1 MAPAYELA
9 ESKDMS
15 FIWSSLLYLL
25 ALVPL
30 LVWLYLQ
37 MQQRRRAIAA
47 RYGDLGVI
55 RDSSRDGRRARPHLP
70 AILFMVGITVLIL
83 SLARPQAMISLPKIE
98 GTVILAFDV
107 SGSMSAD
114 DLKPTRM
121 EAAKAA
127 AHEFVENQPSSVL
140 IGVVAFSDG
149 GIAVQPPTEKREDTL
164 AAIDRLVPRRGTS
177 IGNGILV
184 SLNTIVVD
192 AGDPPF
198 LSTDTTVTPTQ
209 PEPEALP
216 QGWYP
221 SAAVVLLTDGENN
234 QDPDPIA
241 ATDLAADLGVR
252 IYTVGI
258 GSPEGAMINVE
269 GYTVVSQ
276 LNEPILQYIA
286 ATTGGGYYNAGNEE
300 QLNQIYGDLEPKL
313 SIKTEEME
321 VTSIFAGAGMLLFVL
336 GAAFSLFWFGRI
348 P

>member
-1 MAPAYELA
+1 
-9 ESKDMS
+9 MS

-25 ALVPL
+25 VLVPL
-30 LVWLYLQ
+30 LVFLYLQ
-37 MQQRRRAIAA
+37 MQKRRRAIAA
-47 RYGDLGVI
+47 RYGDLGIV
-55 RDSSRDGRRARPHLP
+55 RDSMQGGGRVRPHLP

-83 SLARPQAMISLPKIE
+83 SLARPQAMVSLPKIE

-107 SGSMSAD
+107 SGSMAAD
-114 DLKPTRM
+114 DLQPTRM
-121 EAAKAA
+121 EAAKTAA
-127 AHEFVENQPSSVL
+127 REFVDNQPSTVI
-140 IGVVAFSDG
+140 IGIVAFSDG
-149 GIAVQPPTEKREDTL
+149 GIAVQPPTDKREEVI

-198 LSTDTTVTPTQ
+198 LSTDATTAPAQ

-221 SAAVVLLTDGENN
+221 SAAIVLLTDGENN

-241 ATDLAADLGVR
+241 ATDLAVDLGVR

-258 GSPEGAMINVE
+258 GRPEGATITVE
-269 GYTVVSQ
+269 GYTVLSQ

-286 ATTGGGYYNAGNEE
+286 ATTGGVYYNAGNEE
-300 QLNQIYGDLEPKL
+300 QLDQIYGDLEPKL

-321 VTSIFAGAGMLLFVL
+321 VTSLFAGAGMLLFVL
-336 GAAFSLFWFGRI
+336 GAAFSLFWFGRV

>member
-1 MAPAYELA
+1 MT
-9 ESKDMS
+9 
-15 FIWSSLLYLL
+15 FIWSTLLYLL
-25 ALVPL
+25 LLVPL
-30 LVWLYLQ
+30 LLFLYLQ
-37 MQQRRRAIAA
+37 MQKRRQAIAA
-47 RYGDLGVI
+47 RYGDLGIV
-55 RDSSRDGRRARPHLP
+55 RDSSQGGKQAKPHLP
-70 AILFMVGITVLIL
+70 AILFLVGITVLIL
-83 SLARPQAMISLPKIE
+83 SLARPQAMVSLPKIE

-107 SGSMSAD
+107 SGSMAAD

-127 AHEFVENQPSSVL
+127 ARDFVDNQPSTVL
-140 IGVVAFSDG
+140 IGIVAFSDG
-149 GIAVQPPTEKREDTL
+149 GIAVQPPTDKREDVL

-198 LSTDTTVTPTQ
+198 LSTDTTVAPTQ
-209 PEPEALP
+209 PEPDALP

-221 SAAVVLLTDGENN
+221 STAIVMLTDGENN
-234 QDPDPIA
+234 QDPDPIV
-241 ATDLAADLGVR
+241 ATDIAADLGVR

-258 GSPEGAMINVE
+258 GKPEGAIINVE
-269 GYTVVSQ
+269 GFTVLSQ

-286 ATTGGGYYNAGNEE
+286 ATSGGVYYNAGNEE
-300 QLNQIYGDLEPKL
+300 QLRQIYGDLEPRL

-336 GAAFSLFWFGRI
+336 GAAFSLFWFGRV

>member
-1 MAPAYELA
+1 
-9 ESKDMS
+9 MS
-15 FIWSSLLYLL
+15 FIWSSLLYSLII
-25 ALVPL
+25 VPL
-30 LVWLYLQ
+30 LVLLYLRV
-37 MQQRRRAIAA
+37 QRRRREIAA
-47 RYGDLGVI
+47 RYGSLGMVH
-55 RDSSRDGRRARPHLP
+55 DSAGNASNKRRHLS
-70 AILFMVGITVLIL
+70 AILFLIGITVLIL
-83 SLARPQAMISLPKIE
+83 SLARPQAIVSVPKIE
-98 GTVILAFDV
+98 GTVILTFDV

-121 EAAKAA
+121 EAAKTAA
-127 AHEFVENQPSSVL
+127 RDFVDTQPSTVS

-149 GIAVQPPTEKREDTL
+149 GISVQPPTEKREDVI

-177 IGNGILV
+177 LGNGILV

-198 LSTDTTVTPTQ
+198 LSTNPSADPTQ
-209 PEPEALP
+209 PLPDSAP

-221 SAAVVLLTDGENN
+221 SAAIVLLTDGENN

-258 GSPEGAMINVE
+258 GKPEGATINVE
-269 GYTVVSQ
+269 GYTVLSQ
-276 LNEPILQYIA
+276 LNEPMLQYIA
-286 ATTGGGYYNAGNEE
+286 ATTGGGYYNAGNED
-300 QLNQIYGDLEPKL
+300 QLRRIYNDLEPRL

-321 VTSIFAGAGMLLFVL
+321 VTSLFAGAGMLLFIF
-336 GAAFSLFWFGRI
+336 GAAFAMLWFGRV

>member
-1 MAPAYELA
+1 
-9 ESKDMS
+9 MS

-25 ALVPL
+25 VLVPL
-30 LVWLYLQ
+30 LIFLYLQ
-37 MQQRRRAIAA
+37 MQKRRQAISA
-47 RYGDLGVI
+47 RYGDLGIV
-55 RDSSRDGRRARPHLP
+55 RDSSQGGRRAKPHLP
-70 AILFMVGITVLIL
+70 AILFLVGITVLIL
-83 SLARPQAMISLPKIE
+83 SLARPQAMVSLPKIE

-107 SGSMSAD
+107 SGSMAAD

-127 AHEFVENQPSSVL
+127 ALDFVDNQPSSVL
-140 IGVVAFSDG
+140 IGIVAFSDG
-149 GIAVQPPTEKREDTL
+149 GIAVQPPTDKREDIL

-198 LSTDTTVTPTQ
+198 LSTDTTVAPTQ
-209 PEPEALP
+209 PEPDALP

-221 SAAVVLLTDGENN
+221 SAAIVLLTDGENN
-234 QDPDPIA
+234 QDPDPII

-258 GSPEGAMINVE
+258 GKPEGAIISVE
-269 GYTVVSQ
+269 GFTVLSQ
-276 LNEPILQYIA
+276 LNEPILEYIA
-286 ATTGGGYYNAGNEE
+286 ATSGGVYYNAGDEE
-300 QLNQIYGDLEPKL
+300 QLRRIYGDLEPRL

-321 VTSIFAGAGMLLFVL
+321 VTSLFAGAGMLLFIL
-336 GAAFSLFWFGRI
+336 GAAFSLFWFGRV